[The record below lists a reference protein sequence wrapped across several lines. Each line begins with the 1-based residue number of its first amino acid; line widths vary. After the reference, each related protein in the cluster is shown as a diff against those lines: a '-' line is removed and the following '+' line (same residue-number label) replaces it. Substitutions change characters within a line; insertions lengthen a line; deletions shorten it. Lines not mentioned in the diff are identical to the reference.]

1 MEFRQLIRNRQSVR
15 RYEPAPV
22 DRETILEC
30 IEAARL
36 APSASNSQPWHF
48 IVVDDPALK
57 AGIAQAAWEDILVFN
72 RFASKAPVIVVMV
85 TEKGTW
91 LSRLGA
97 SLKERDFSLI
107 DNGIAAIQ
115 FCLRASELGLGT
127 CMIGWFNQKKIKK
140 LLGIP
145 DQKFLSLLI
154 TLGYP
159 EHGYRTREKTRKPVG
174 RIVSWN
180 GYHSNS
186 KL

>member
-1 MEFRQLIRNRQSVR
+1 MLFQQLVSIRQSVR
-15 RYEPAPV
+15 RYDSRPV
-22 DRETILEC
+22 DREMVLKC

-57 AGIAQAAWEDILVFN
+57 TRIAEATYEDVLVFN
-72 RFASKAPVIVVMV
+72 RFTSTAPAIVVMV

-97 SLKERDFSLI
+97 RLKDRDFSLI

-115 FCLRASELGLGT
+115 FCLQAAELGLGT
-127 CMIGWFNQKKIKK
+127 CMIGWFNQRKIKK

-145 DQKFLSLLI
+145 DHKFLSLLI

-159 EHGYRTREKTRKPVG
+159 KQGYKIREKTRKPAEK
-174 RIVSWN
+174 IVTWN
-180 GYHSNS
+180 NYNL
-186 KL
+186 K

>member
-1 MEFRQLIRNRQSVR
+1 MEFSQLIRKRQSVR
-15 RYEPAPV
+15 RYDPAPV
-22 DRETILEC
+22 DREKILEC
-30 IEAARL
+30 IDAARL
-36 APSASNSQPWHF
+36 SPSASNSQPWHF
-48 IVVDDPALK
+48 IVVDDPVLR
-57 AGIAQAAWEDILVFN
+57 AGIAEATWEDILVFN

-97 SLKERDFSLI
+97 RLKDRDFSLI

-115 FCLRASELGLGT
+115 FCLRAAELGLGT

-159 EHGYRTREKTRKPVG
+159 EQGYRIREKTRKPAVK
-174 RIVSWN
+174 IVSWN
-180 GYHSNS
+180 SYH
-186 KL
+186 